1 MQLTPGHKINEYW
14 RGSLLSSCALNLLL
28 LAVVQLPVK
37 LCLCHV
43 LVLLGL
49 SYYKV
54 IKVNWNL

>member
-28 LAVVQLPVK
+28 LAVVQLMVK
-37 LCLCHV
+37 VCLYL

-54 IKVNWNL
+54 IKVSWNL

>member
-1 MQLTPGHKINEYW
+1 MQLIPGQKRNEYW

-28 LAVVQLPVK
+28 AVVQLTVK
-37 LCLCHV
+37 VCLCHV